1 MRDDDIYS
9 DPGGIVNMLAPYNP
23 LFRALSIMS
32 QSLSLRKR
40 LLQCLTVISNIST
53 VEVDTKVADTDSAFG
68 QSRETLQA
76 CFEKLE
82 EFDEWDREAAS
93 YWHCAFE
100 TRAAPTGLG
109 QMSAN
114 MSFYDAETAC
124 IIVLLRSARL
134 TLLVSMLQYHDR
146 IMPADIG
153 GPTTLLGDR
162 TAWAACVAVLTQDVV
177 KTIDDILAAV
187 PYAFGDVDP
196 SGFPTVMPHDGAAAI
211 VILHSIRLLTYCT
224 YATPEQVF
232 AARSI
237 LTRMKDHMGIRSA
250 VDVAE
255 AELHTWKI
263 SWENSMLSPPT
274 SNPPGKDLFSSSSQ
288 QTSVSID
295 GTDYGAWDFMNVV

>member
-1 MRDDDIYS
+1 
-9 DPGGIVNMLAPYNP
+9 MLAPYNP

-40 LLQCLTVISNIST
+40 LFQCSTAISNIAG
-53 VEVDTKVADTDSAFG
+53 VELDDKMADTDSAFS
-68 QSRETLQA
+68 QSKETLQA

-100 TRAAPTGLG
+100 TRVAPTGLG

-124 IIVLLRSARL
+124 IIILLRSARL
-134 TLLVSMLQYHDR
+134 TLLVSMLQYHDI
-146 IMPADIG
+146 IMLSDIG
-153 GPTTLLGDR
+153 GLTTLLGDR
-162 TAWAACVAVLTQDVV
+162 TAWAECVALLTQDVV

-187 PYAFGDVDP
+187 PYAFGDFDQ
-196 SGFPTVMPHDGAAAI
+196 SGTPTVMPHDGAAAI

-224 YATPEQVF
+224 YATPQQIY
-232 AARSI
+232 AARLI
-237 LTRMKDHMGIRSA
+237 LTRMNGHMGIRSA

-255 AELHTWKI
+255 AECNTWKL
-263 SWENSMLSPPT
+263 SWENAIPSPPT
-274 SNPPGKDLFSSSSQ
+274 SNSPGKDPFGSSPQ